1 MADQIQYPEV
11 EQRFKN
17 VIADAQRVKLASLHL
32 EPWASVES
40 AQVCLEDSIVA
51 AENALRDALAEG
63 RAFMV
68 KRIMIMFNQCAEPV
82 REACDAITQ
91 SKGDL

>member
-17 VIADAQRVKLASLHL
+17 VIADAQRVKLASLRI
-32 EPWASVES
+32 EPWATVES

-51 AENALRDALAEG
+51 AEDALRSALADG
-63 RAFMV
+63 RAFLV
-68 KRIMIMFNQCAEPV
+68 KRIMILFNQCAEPV
-82 REACDAITQ
+82 REAAEAITQ